1 MPLYLHIFRFRRPH
15 GPAGFFPGLF
25 WSSSYLPIH
34 WIEIISARLIGRSGA
49 MGCSRGAFHTTG
61 WIAGEA
67 KSRARV
73 RPIEETETRGK
84 RIQSGKYKSRA
95 PRRAKSGR
103 CDYCVQAGFWSQT
116 KIPRRSKEN
125 SQPEERRDFIM
136 ARARCKRVFTAPTL
150 QPRRFAIS
158 GEDRPCWS

>member
-1 MPLYLHIFRFRRPH
+1 
-15 GPAGFFPGLF
+15 
-25 WSSSYLPIH
+25 
-34 WIEIISARLIGRSGA
+34 
-49 MGCSRGAFHTTG
+49 MGCPRGAFHTTG
-61 WIAGEA
+61 WNAGEA

-73 RPIEETETRGK
+73 RPNEETETWGK

-95 PRRAKSGR
+95 PDRAKSGM
-103 CDYCVQAGFWSQT
+103 CDDWVQAGFWSQT

-136 ARARCKRVFTAPTL
+136 RRARCKRIFTAPTV

-158 GEDRPCWS
+158 GEDRPSWS